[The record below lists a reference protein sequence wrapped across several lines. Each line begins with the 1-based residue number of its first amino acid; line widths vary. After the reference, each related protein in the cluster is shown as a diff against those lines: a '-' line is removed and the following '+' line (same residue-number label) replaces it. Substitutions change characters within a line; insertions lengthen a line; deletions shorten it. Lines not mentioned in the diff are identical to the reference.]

1 MANRATRFLE
11 QDGLTPGPGAY
22 QLRKIEVN
30 GKSKKPVPPESRVSA
45 IYVIIVIYCIL
56 DR

>member
-1 MANRATRFLE
+1 LANRATRFLE
-11 QDGLTPGPGAY
+11 QDGLTP
-22 QLRKIEVN
+22 
-30 GKSKKPVPPESRVSA
+30 PVPPESRVST